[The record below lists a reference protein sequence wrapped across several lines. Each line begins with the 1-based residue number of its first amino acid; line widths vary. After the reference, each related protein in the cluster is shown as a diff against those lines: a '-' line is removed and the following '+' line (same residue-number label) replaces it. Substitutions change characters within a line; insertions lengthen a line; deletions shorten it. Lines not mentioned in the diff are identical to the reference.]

1 MPMNKKQVILSLIMT
16 ALISAFMI
24 VSPRYIAMSRTPL
37 TQHRENAVSE
47 GYQGIITV
55 WHIVGFKPYQGS
67 LGTWMSNA
75 AAQLEKHHR
84 GVYLQVDSIDVEE
97 YEARIA
103 RGEQPDVFSFP
114 LGCMYA
120 EQLCELELELP
131 ELKGNTKEAG
141 YCEGRLYAVPYTASG
156 YLLLHN
162 QRLMQEQGKD
172 AQGMTEMLKSG
183 GASAAGDPVQAC
195 IFGVMGEMLVQEDF
209 IEERAVSA
217 FVDVRAA
224 GDLERKVQSGKGFP
238 FEVLSCG
245 NYTDLVQ
252 LIGANANIQPE
263 KLPYVYELIEL
274 CLNTDEQ
281 QQLTEIGLMPLL
293 AEKQTDKTD
302 TEAINILFEELENI
316 AAPNSFLYKTY
327 REQLRI
333 SAAEAMRGSV
343 SAKKDLE
350 LRLRELVRGAVI
362 K

>member
-1 MPMNKKQVILSLIMT
+1 MNKKQVILSLIMT

-37 TQHRENAVSE
+37 TQHRENTVSE

-75 AAQLEKHHR
+75 AAQLEKYHR
-84 GVYLQVDSIDVEE
+84 GVYLQVDSIDMEE

-141 YCEGRLYAVPYTASG
+141 YREGRLYAVPYTASG

-162 QRLMQEQGKD
+162 QRLMQEQGTD

-183 GASAAGDPVQAC
+183 AVPAAGDPVQAC

-238 FEVLSCG
+238 FEVLPCG

-252 LIGANANIQPE
+252 LIGANANIKPE

-281 QQLTEIGLMPLL
+281 QQLAEIGLMPLL
-293 AEKQTDKTD
+293 AEMQTEKMD
-302 TEAINILFEELENI
+302 TEAINMLFEELENI
-316 AAPNSFLYKTY
+316 AVPNSFLYKTY

-343 SAKKDLE
+343 SAKKDME